1 MSALDDL
8 VGLLDLEVLEV
19 NLFRGESLDADRAGD
34 LARGSGLPRHPV
46 IVARREAHQSSITW

>member
-19 NLFRGESLDADRAGD
+19 NLFRGESHEV
-34 LARGSGLPRHPV
+34 PP
-46 IVARREAHQSSITW
+46 